1 MEVVLALI
9 IGLAVAC
16 VIFVLGRAFVGS
28 GPAPDKLPTS
38 DSAKIVDEATAA
50 GAVSLLDHR
59 DISEAPK
66 KISEAPKKAAARSQE
81 DAVKAPPRPRRR
93 KARKATVPGPDVVQ

>member
-1 MEVVLALI
+1 MEVVLALV

-16 VIFVLGRAFVGS
+16 VVFVLGRVFVGS
-28 GPAPDKLPTS
+28 GSAPDKLPTS
-38 DSAKIVDEATAA
+38 DSAKIVDEAKAA

-59 DISEAPK
+59 DIGEAPK
-66 KISEAPKKAAARSQE
+66 KISERAAVRSQE